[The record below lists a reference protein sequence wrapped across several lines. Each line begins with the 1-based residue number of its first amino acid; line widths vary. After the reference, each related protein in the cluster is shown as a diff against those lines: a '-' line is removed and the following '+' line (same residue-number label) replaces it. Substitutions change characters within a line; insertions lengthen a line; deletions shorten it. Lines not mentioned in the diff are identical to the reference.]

1 MNGNLQNNRKNCQYS
16 FINDNIL
23 YAINKPKTFKK
34 IFKLIKRKL
43 CPNFIGNQAKIIFYF
58 M

>member
-23 YAINKPKTFKK
+23 YAINKPKKFKTNK
-34 IFKLIKRKL
+34 SYKKDYNEFGI
-43 CPNFIGNQAKIIFYF
+43 
-58 M
+58 